1 MARKPQTKKIKVIS
15 KGIVTT
21 SRGRCR
27 TPIAIPYM
35 ENTETILSMLTR
47 DKAKI
52 VEILPTGKEVELTIF
67 NFSQDNSKVEEQ
79 TAIKAAHVADPAVV
93 NAGQPKTP
101 SDRPLTRKERR
112 ELERKARA
120 EAELAAKEVTEDM
133 EKETALEGKVEQE
146 APVETAEK
154 AEPATIEE
162 SSAIA
167 VDAIDE

>member
-1 MARKPQTKKIKVIS
+1 MARKPQTKKIKIIS

-52 VEILPTGKEVELTIF
+52 VEVLPSGKEIELTIF

-79 TAIKAAHVADPAVV
+79 IDIKASHVADPAVV
-93 NAGQPKTP
+93 NAGQPRTP

-120 EAELAAKEVTEDM
+120 EAELAAAKEVSENTVEI
-133 EKETALEGKVEQE
+133 EGKVEQE
-146 APVETAEK
+146 TPVESTEV
-154 AEPATIEE
+154 ATIEE

>member
-1 MARKPQTKKIKVIS
+1 MARKPQTKKIKITS

-52 VEILPTGKEVELTIF
+52 VEVLPTGKEIELTIY
-67 NFSQDNSKVEEQ
+67 NFCQDNTKVEDD
-79 TAIKAAHVADPAVV
+79 TVIKASHVADPAVV
-93 NAGQPKTP
+93 NAGQPRTP

-120 EAELAAKEVTEDM
+120 EAEASA
-133 EKETALEGKVEQE
+133 KVEE
-146 APVETAEK
+146 DKSEETVETETPVEESTETT
-154 AEPATIEE
+154 PAPIEE
-162 SSAIA
+162 SSAIGT
-167 VDAIDE
+167 DAIDE